1 MLYYNT
7 VNELLKQSLLSLM
20 SVREFESF
28 RLVGGTSLSL
38 QLGHRI
44 SVDIDLF
51 TDVTYGSID
60 FNALESCLKEKFAH
74 VAHFSNRQAAMGK
87 SYTVG
92 SDSDNVVKLDIFYAD
107 PFIQPAF
114 LADNIRMAT
123 VEEIIAMKMD
133 VVQRGGRKKDFWD
146 LHELL
151 PKYSMNE
158 MLDLHKLR
166 YEFNHDRGL
175 ILKNL
180 KDFSKADQDFDPI
193 CLRGKYWEFIKEDL
207 QEAVES
213 FE

>member
-74 VAHFSNRQAAMGK
+74 VAAVTNC
-87 SYTVG
+87 
-92 SDSDNVVKLDIFYAD
+92 N
-107 PFIQPAF
+107 
-114 LADNIRMAT
+114 
-123 VEEIIAMKMD
+123 
-133 VVQRGGRKKDFWD
+133 
-146 LHELL
+146 
-151 PKYSMNE
+151 
-158 MLDLHKLR
+158 
-166 YEFNHDRGL
+166 L
-175 ILKNL
+175 IN
-180 KDFSKADQDFDPI
+180 
-193 CLRGKYWEFIKEDL
+193 
-207 QEAVES
+207 
-213 FE
+213 